1 MRLSLLRATAVAS
14 VFLAAT
20 ASAAVPD
27 AFTVLIAKK
36 LAPVLGNVPVEKV
49 MPTKYAGL
57 YEVLTP
63 NGIIY
68 TDKTGSFVSFGPIVD
83 TATQTNL
90 TEKRLGDFSKFAFKD
105 LPFKDAIKV
114 GKGDG
119 SRKLAVFEDPNCGY
133 CKKLMQ
139 ELAKVDNITVYTFL
153 IPVLG
158 PDSVTKSKAL
168 WCAKDQAK
176 AWTGYMSGTA
186 PLPASPTEQCDTPF
200 ERNAAMQRKLRI
212 TGTPALLF
220 VNNTKVPGY
229 ITADAIEAKLK

>member
-1 MRLSLLRATAVAS
+1 
-14 VFLAAT
+14 
-20 ASAAVPD
+20 
-27 AFTVLIAKK
+27 
-36 LAPVLGNVPVEKV
+36 
-49 MPTKYAGL
+49 
-57 YEVLTP
+57 
-63 NGIIY
+63 
-68 TDKTGSFVSFGPIVD
+68 
-83 TATQTNL
+83 
-90 TEKRLGDFSKFAFKD
+90 
-105 LPFKDAIKV
+105 
-114 GKGDG
+114 
-119 SRKLAVFEDPNCGY
+119 
-133 CKKLMQ
+133 MQ